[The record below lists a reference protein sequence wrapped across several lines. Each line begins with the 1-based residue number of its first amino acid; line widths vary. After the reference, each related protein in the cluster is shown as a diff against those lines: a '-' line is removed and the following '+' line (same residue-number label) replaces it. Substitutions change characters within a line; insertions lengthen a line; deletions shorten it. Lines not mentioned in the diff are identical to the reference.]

1 MDNLRKLIEYFP
13 TLNTENLL
21 PWNLVNQEKHFAN
34 DNSHELARTVNL
46 TLYGDLRATCNEIH
60 KVLKHHKT
68 VIVSKMKP
76 GELKTFLIAG
86 KI

>member
-46 TLYGDLRATCNEIH
+46 TLFGDLRATCNEIQNII
-60 KVLKHHKT
+60 KQWSSVKWNLVSLKR
-68 VIVSKMKP
+68 SW
-76 GELKTFLIAG
+76 
-86 KI
+86 